1 MKIEDTQQGQRL
13 KQTTKSLANQGL
25 LGGNNMSLT
34 DRLLQLDVN
43 KVTEKPTEEFEI
55 KRLSEIA
62 GEKILFKCQALDG
75 ETYADIQRK
84 AIDISKKGNIR
95 DMKIFEMQLMT
106 CVEGIIE
113 PNLKDKKLLE
123 HYGVPTP
130 KELVKKMLLPG
141 EIADLYNVINELSG
155 YETDDEEEEDIKN

>member
-1 MKIEDTQQGQRL
+1 MRIEDTQQGARL
-13 KQTTKSLANQGL
+13 KQATESLVNQGI
-25 LGGNNMSLT
+25 LGGNIMSLI
-34 DRLLQLDVN
+34 DKLLQLDVN
-43 KVTEKPTEEFEI
+43 KVTEKPTKEFEI
-55 KRLSEIA
+55 KRLSELA

-84 AIDISKKGNIR
+84 AIDISKKGNIK

-123 HYGVPTP
+123 YYGVPTP
-130 KELVKKMLLPG
+130 KELVKKILLPG
-141 EIADLYNVINELSG
+141 EIADLHNVINELSG
-155 YETDDEEEEDIKN
+155 YETDDEEEDIKN